1 MDLDLDDDDA
11 LQPEYVLIKPPT
23 QLSADVVQC
32 HKHYGLAVLNGNSG
46 MEINHEAN
54 FGDIEKILRGFFPD
68 LFDWFD
74 GLPKV
79 EVNSAGNVGEPEHLP
94 QWLLCTKLPGRSSGV
109 SVAAGV
115 AFPTGSDIDF
125 NVQIKRSGFRENILI
140 LSTCL
145 LCPFIYE
152 LIYNSATRTPVPVEI
167 LKKWKKRVGKKPAKS
182 TPSIFPSAVDDSDS
196 DFPEYIGHVPKLKES
211 PSLDGELVNAIAG
224 PSLAVPSHSND
235 PQLAVKES
243 DPNIIEIGGKPSN
256 FYAMQMLKLLIVD
269 SDPPTPPPTQHHT
282 ASPGFGGVS
291 NLNASFSGSFHVDES
306 LKSLDPWGEN
316 VANHVWDF

>member
-1 MDLDLDDDDA
+1 M
-11 LQPEYVLIKPPT
+11 
-23 QLSADVVQC
+23 
-32 HKHYGLAVLNGNSG
+32 
-46 MEINHEAN
+46 
-54 FGDIEKILRGFFPD
+54 
-68 LFDWFD
+68 
-74 GLPKV
+74 
-79 EVNSAGNVGEPEHLP
+79 
-94 QWLLCTKLPGRSSGV
+94 
-109 SVAAGV
+109 
-115 AFPTGSDIDF
+115 
-125 NVQIKRSGFRENILI
+125 I

-167 LKKWKKRVGKKPAKS
+167 LKKWKKHIGKKLAKS
-182 TPSIFPSAVDDSDS
+182 TLSIFPSAVNDSNS

-224 PSLAVPSHSND
+224 PSLAVPSCSNN

-269 SDPPTPPPTQHHT
+269 SDPPTTQHHT

-291 NLNASFSGSFHVDES
+291 NLNVSFSGSFHVNKS